1 MLYVFYTLNSEFVVY
16 HFHGVGRTL
25 SIILQSVIM
34 LSLLVFSVSIMLCLV
49 VERSNRVPG
58 KGYGGKHPVCFG
70 QQDAIT
76 DLEKETPL
84 SRQLVLYREPS
95 ALQVQ
100 PCELHRSCIHL
111 SFFCI
116 PCVPGLF
123 YGLILFFSSF
133 VIAQRTTC
141 QTAFLRIAQQLISV
155 ALVLSHGKGFFLQC
169 NRSFHC

>member
-34 LSLLVFSVSIMLCLV
+34 LNLLVFSVSIMLCLV
-49 VERSNRVPG
+49 VEHSDRVPG

-123 YGLILFFSSF
+123 YGLILFFSLFSYCSKNNLLDSF
-133 VIAQRTTC
+133 SQNCPVVD
-141 QTAFLRIAQQLISV
+141 ISG
-155 ALVLSHGKGFFLQC
+155 SGFVSWEGILLAV
-169 NRSFHC
+169 